1 MPKIIN
7 GKIYFL
13 EKSIFQL
20 KLAHTTEKSLLHVI
34 DSLYSVSLRG
44 VGVVEV
50 HSIIQLL
57 DCMGLAVKHF
67 RYLLIDL

>member
-7 GKIYFL
+7 GKNYF
-13 EKSIFQL
+13 
-20 KLAHTTEKSLLHVI
+20 HTKTEKSLLHARN
-34 DSLYSVSLRG
+34 SLYPVSLRG

-67 RYLLIDL
+67 RYLLIDLLELNEHK

>member
-7 GKIYFL
+7 GKNYFHT
-13 EKSIFQL
+13 KTI
-20 KLAHTTEKSLLHVI
+20 AYTTEKSLLHAT

-44 VGVVEV
+44 VGVVAV

-57 DCMGLAVKHF
+57 DCMGLAVKHL